1 MSRPRLRQAGARPW
15 DYCPPISLQPRWLI
29 VPLIG
34 LLLMLSGCAPTGQRS
49 AIAAAPSATS
59 DPTVV
64 PRAELRRR
72 QERLGVVARAIQDL
86 VDPLEGPVAKPLPSG
101 ENRFGEVR
109 IDSQRNVVELWWAGP
124 LPREVR
130 AVLVAHPH
138 ITTELHLAKYSNNE
152 LQSAGNTV
160 AQYLRSGRLGDDDLT
175 TDAIQ
180 RNVPAGRLTVH
191 VIDPKN
197 RWTVAQLHQRLDPL
211 SDVPLDI
218 AHQRHSTIIPL

>member
-1 MSRPRLRQAGARPW
+1 M
-15 DYCPPISLQPRWLI
+15 
-29 VPLIG
+29 
-34 LLLMLSGCAPTGQRS
+34 
-49 AIAAAPSATS
+49 
-59 DPTVV
+59 
-64 PRAELRRR
+64 
-72 QERLGVVARAIQDL
+72 VARAIQDL
-86 VDPLEGPVAKPLPSG
+86 VDPLKGPVAKPLPSG

-138 ITTELHLAKYSNNE
+138 ITTEVHLAKYSNNE

-175 TDAIQ
+175 TDVIQ
-180 RNVPAGRLTVH
+180 PNVPAGRLTVH

-218 AHQRHSTIIPL
+218 VHQRHSPIVPL